1 MNKAFL
7 KIVCLIVLSC
17 MLISVFTG
25 CDTAGNDGTTPSGTQ
40 PGQNNQPTEGKIEEK
55 DYAASVKLD
64 MNSDSLKAEATV
76 SSYVDGDTTW
86 FNVDKS
92 VMGTAE
98 VKTRYIA
105 INTPE
110 STGTIEE
117 WGKAASNFTREKL
130 SGAVSIILES
140 DDSNWNIDSTGT
152 RYLVWVWYKTSEDGE
167 YRNLNIEILQN
178 GLAIA
183 SNSNNN
189 RYGDICMNA
198 IAQARALKYH
208 VYSGQKD
215 PDFYYGGAIELDLK
229 ELRTHI
235 EDYAGKTVAFSGVI
249 TKNANNTCYVES
261 YDVET
266 DMYYGMTVYY
276 GYGLSAAGLS
286 ILNVGNEVRIVGSVQ
301 FYEGGGSWQVSDL
314 EYRAMKPND
323 PNNIQK
329 LSEGHAPAY
338 RVTDPNTFLNSTV
351 EIVTEEGEAESYTY
365 AELALGSSVRMENLR
380 VVDAYTTLDEESSS
394 NGAITLYCEA
404 ADGTRIAVRTMVLRD
419 AEGNI
424 LTQDQFLD
432 KTINVNGIVDFYS
445 NNYQIKVFTSN
456 DLEVVG

>member
-1 MNKAFL
+1 M
-7 KIVCLIVLSC
+7 
-17 MLISVFTG
+17 
-25 CDTAGNDGTTPSGTQ
+25 
-40 PGQNNQPTEGKIEEK
+40 
-55 DYAASVKLD
+55 
-64 MNSDSLKAEATV
+64 
-76 SSYVDGDTTW
+76 
-86 FNVDKS
+86 
-92 VMGTAE
+92 
-98 VKTRYIA
+98 
-105 INTPE
+105 
-110 STGTIEE
+110 
-117 WGKAASNFTREKL
+117 
-130 SGAVSIILES
+130 
-140 DDSNWNIDSTGT
+140 
-152 RYLVWVWYKTSEDGE
+152 
-167 YRNLNIEILQN
+167 
-178 GLAIA
+178 
-183 SNSNNN
+183 
-189 RYGDICMNA
+189 
-198 IAQARALKYH
+198 
-208 VYSGQKD
+208 
-215 PDFYYGGAIELDLK
+215 
-229 ELRTHI
+229 
-235 EDYAGKTVAFSGVI
+235 
-249 TKNANNTCYVES
+249 
-261 YDVET
+261 
-266 DMYYGMTVYY
+266 
-276 GYGLSAAGLS
+276 SAAGLS

-365 AELALGSSVRMENLR
+365 AELALGSSIRMENLR
-380 VVDAYTTLDEESSS
+380 VVDAYTTGDEESSS